1 MSSRPRPAP
10 AAVALLIAVPVLFIG
25 YFFIYPLG
33 AIILRGLAPD
43 GRLTAQP
50 FIDVFTDRGL
60 RGVAWFTLWQAI
72 VSTLATVL
80 IGLPGAYVLARFT
93 FPGKRIV
100 RALTLV
106 PFVLPTLVVGTAF
119 LALLGPSG
127 FLGIDL
133 RGSIWAILLAHVFY
147 NYAIVVRGVGT
158 YWEQIDPRI
167 EDAARVLGANR
178 WRTFRTVT
186 LPLLR
191 PAIVSSAALV
201 FLFSFTSF
209 GVILIL
215 GDLRHTTLEV
225 EIWRQATAFLR
236 LDIAAALAVLQLIGV
251 GAILILY
258 SRYQE
263 RRSVQ
268 LSLLP
273 PAQVAR
279 RPSIPAERAMVA
291 GNLIFMALFLGIP
304 LAVLVV
310 RSLQTRFGFG
320 FQNYVDLVTNPA
332 GTAAFVPPIEAV
344 GNSLLFALG
353 AIVIAGLIGLTA
365 AIVISYVGGRTGRTF
380 DTALMLPLGTS
391 AVTIGFGFLIA
402 LDRPIDL
409 RASLVLISIAHAL
422 VAIPFV
428 VRTSVPVMRSVQH
441 RLREAAAVLGA
452 SPARAWREVDLPLI
466 SRALLVGAAFAFA
479 VSVGEFGATAFI
491 ARPATPTLPIAIFRL
506 LGRPGTFGHAMALSV
521 LLMAL
526 TAAAV
531 VVIESVRG
539 SAAGDL

>member
-1 MSSRPRPAP
+1 MNTRSRPAP
-10 AAVALLIAVPVLFIG
+10 AIVALLIAVPVVFIG
-25 YFFIYPLG
+25 YFFLYPLV

-43 GRLTAQP
+43 GHLTAQP
-50 FIDVFTDRGL
+50 FVDVFSDSSL
-60 RGVAWFTLWQAI
+60 RGVAWFTLWQAT
-72 VSTLATVL
+72 VSTVITVA
-80 IGLPGAYVLARFT
+80 IGLPGAYVLARFA
-93 FPGKRIV
+93 FRGRRIV

-127 FLGIDL
+127 VLGIDL
-133 RGSIWAILLAHVFY
+133 RGSIWAILIAHVFF

-158 YWEQIDPRI
+158 FWEQIDPRI
-167 EDAARVLGANR
+167 EDAARVLGASR
-178 WRTFRTVT
+178 WTTFRTIT

-191 PAIVSSAALV
+191 PAIVSAAALV

-209 GVILIL
+209 GVILVL
-215 GDLRHTTLEV
+215 GDLSHTTLEV

-236 LDIAAALAVLQLIGV
+236 LDVAAALAVLQLLGV
-251 GAILILY
+251 GAILVLY

-273 PAQVAR
+273 PTETAR
-279 RPSIPAERAMVA
+279 RPSTRAERSFVA
-291 GNLIFMALFLGIP
+291 GNLIFMALFLGAP

-310 RSLQTRFGFG
+310 RSFRTPDGFG
-320 FQNYVDLVTNPA
+320 FRNYVELATNPT

-353 AIVIAGLIGLTA
+353 AVAIAGLVGLSA
-365 AIVISYVGGRTGRTF
+365 AVVISSIGGRTGRTF

-428 VRTSVPVMRSVQH
+428 VRTTVPVMRSVQH

-452 SPARAWREVDLPLI
+452 SPSRAWREVDLPI
-466 SRALLVGAAFAFA
+466 VARALLVGAAFAFA

-506 LGRPGTFGHAMALSV
+506 LGRPGTLGHAMALSV

-539 SAAGDL
+539 RTTGDL

>member
-1 MSSRPRPAP
+1 MNTRSHPAP
-10 AAVALLIAVPVLFIG
+10 AIVALLIAIPVVFIG
-25 YFFIYPLG
+25 YFFLYPLV

-50 FIDVFTDRGL
+50 FVDVFSDPGL
-60 RGVAWFTLWQAI
+60 RGVAWFTLWQAV
-72 VSTLATVL
+72 VSTLATLLV
-80 IGLPGAYVLARFT
+80 GLPGAYVLARFE
-93 FPGKRIV
+93 FPGRRIV
-100 RALTLV
+100 RALILV

-127 FLGIDL
+127 VLGIDL
-133 RGSIWAILLAHVFY
+133 RGSIWAILIAHVFF
-147 NYAIVVRGVGT
+147 NYAIVVRGVGAF
-158 YWEQIDPRI
+158 WEQIDPGI
-167 EDAARVLGANR
+167 EDAARVLGASR
-178 WRTFRTVT
+178 WTTFRTIT
-186 LPLLR
+186 LPLLQ
-191 PAIVSSAALV
+191 PAIFSSAALV

-209 GVILIL
+209 GVILVL
-215 GDLRHTTLEV
+215 GDLGHTTLEV

-251 GAILILY
+251 GAILLVY
-258 SRYQE
+258 ARYQE
-263 RRSVQ
+263 RRALQ
-268 LSLLP
+268 MSLLP
-273 PAQVAR
+273 PAETAR
-279 RPSIPAERAMVA
+279 RPSTPAERALVA
-291 GNLIFMALFLGIP
+291 GNLIFMALFLGAP
-304 LAVLVV
+304 LTVLVV
-310 RSLQTRFGFG
+310 RSFRTPSGFG
-320 FQNYVDLVTNPA
+320 FRNYVELATNPT

-344 GNSLLFALG
+344 GNSLLFAI
-353 AIVIAGLIGLTA
+353 AAVAIAGLIGLSA
-365 AIVISYVGGRTGRTF
+365 AVVISYIGGRTGRTF

-428 VRTSVPVMRSVQH
+428 VRTTVPVMRSVQH
-441 RLREAAAVLGA
+441 QLREAAAVLGA
-452 SPARAWREVDLPLI
+452 SPSRAWREVDLPLI
-466 SRALLVGAAFAFA
+466 ARALLVGAAFAFA

-506 LGRPGTFGHAMALSV
+506 LGRPGTLGHAMALSV

-531 VVIESVRG
+531 MVIESVRG
-539 SAAGDL
+539 RSTGEM

>member
-1 MSSRPRPAP
+1 MNTRSRPAP
-10 AAVALLIAVPVLFIG
+10 AIVALLIAVPVVFIG
-25 YFFIYPLG
+25 YFFLYPLV

-43 GRLTAQP
+43 GHLTAQP
-50 FIDVFTDRGL
+50 FVDVFSDSSL

-72 VSTLATVL
+72 VSTVVTVA
-80 IGLPGAYVLARFT
+80 IGLPGAYVLARFE
-93 FPGKRIV
+93 FPGRKIV

-127 FLGIDL
+127 VLGIDL
-133 RGSIWAILLAHVFY
+133 KGSIWAILIAHVFF

-158 YWEQIDPRI
+158 FWEQIDPRI
-167 EDAARVLGANR
+167 EDAARVLGASR
-178 WRTFRTVT
+178 WTTFRTIT

-191 PAIVSSAALV
+191 PAIVSAAALV

-209 GVILIL
+209 GVILVL
-215 GDLRHTTLEV
+215 GDLSHTTLEV

-236 LDIAAALAVLQLIGV
+236 LDVAAALAVLQLIGV
-251 GAILILY
+251 GAILVLY
-258 SRYQE
+258 TRYQE
-263 RRSVQ
+263 RRSIQ

-273 PAQVAR
+273 PTETAR
-279 RPSIPAERAMVA
+279 RPSTRAERALVA
-291 GNLIFMALFLGIP
+291 GNLIFMALFLGTP

-310 RSLQTRFGFG
+310 RSFRTPDGFG
-320 FQNYVDLVTNPA
+320 FRNYVELATNPT

-353 AIVIAGLIGLTA
+353 AVAIAGLVGLSA
-365 AIVISYVGGRTGRTF
+365 AVVISSIGGRTGRTF

-402 LDRPIDL
+402 LDQPIDL

-428 VRTSVPVMRSVQH
+428 VRTTVPVMRSVQH

-452 SPARAWREVDLPLI
+452 SPSRAWREVDLPI
-466 SRALLVGAAFAFA
+466 VARALLVGAAFAFA

-506 LGRPGTFGHAMALSV
+506 LGRPGSLGHAMALSV

-539 SAAGDL
+539 RTTGDL

>member
-1 MSSRPRPAP
+1 MNTRSRPAP
-10 AAVALLIAVPVLFIG
+10 AIVALLIAVPVVFIG
-25 YFFIYPLG
+25 YFFLYPLV

-43 GRLTAQP
+43 GHLTAQP
-50 FIDVFTDRGL
+50 FVDVFSDSSL

-72 VSTLATVL
+72 VSTVVTVA
-80 IGLPGAYVLARFT
+80 IGLPGAYVLARFE
-93 FPGKRIV
+93 FPGRRIV

-127 FLGIDL
+127 VLGIDL
-133 RGSIWAILLAHVFY
+133 KGSIWAILIAHVFF

-158 YWEQIDPRI
+158 FWEQIDPRI
-167 EDAARVLGANR
+167 EDAARVLGASR
-178 WRTFRTVT
+178 WTTFRTIT

-191 PAIVSSAALV
+191 PAIVSAAALV

-209 GVILIL
+209 GVILVL
-215 GDLRHTTLEV
+215 GDLSHTTLEV

-236 LDIAAALAVLQLIGV
+236 LDVAAALAVLQLIGV
-251 GAILILY
+251 GAILVLY
-258 SRYQE
+258 TRYQE
-263 RRSVQ
+263 RRSIQ

-273 PAQVAR
+273 PTETAR
-279 RPSIPAERAMVA
+279 RPSTRAERALVA
-291 GNLIFMALFLGIP
+291 GNLIFMALFLGTP

-310 RSLQTRFGFG
+310 RSFRTPDGFG
-320 FQNYVDLVTNPA
+320 FRNYVELATNPT

-353 AIVIAGLIGLTA
+353 AVAIAGLVGLSA
-365 AIVISYVGGRTGRTF
+365 AVVISSIGGRTGRTF

-428 VRTSVPVMRSVQH
+428 VRTTVPVMRSVQH

-452 SPARAWREVDLPLI
+452 SPSRAWREVDLPI
-466 SRALLVGAAFAFA
+466 VARALLVGAAFAFA

-506 LGRPGTFGHAMALSV
+506 LGRPGSLGHAMALSV

-539 SAAGDL
+539 RTTGDL

>member
-1 MSSRPRPAP
+1 MNTRSRPAP
-10 AAVALLIAVPVLFIG
+10 AIVALLIAVPVVFIG
-25 YFFIYPLG
+25 YFFLYPLV

-43 GRLTAQP
+43 GHLTAQP
-50 FIDVFTDRGL
+50 FVDVFSDSGL

-72 VSTLATVL
+72 VSTVVTVA
-80 IGLPGAYVLARFT
+80 IGLPGAYVLARFE
-93 FPGKRIV
+93 FPGRRIV

-127 FLGIDL
+127 VLGIDL
-133 RGSIWAILLAHVFY
+133 KGSIWAILIAHVFF

-158 YWEQIDPRI
+158 FWEQIDPRI
-167 EDAARVLGANR
+167 EDAARVLGASR
-178 WRTFRTVT
+178 WTTFRTIT

-191 PAIVSSAALV
+191 PAIVSAAALV

-209 GVILIL
+209 GVILVL
-215 GDLRHTTLEV
+215 GDLSHTTLEV

-236 LDIAAALAVLQLIGV
+236 LDVAAALAVLQLIGV
-251 GAILILY
+251 GAILVLY
-258 SRYQE
+258 TRYQE
-263 RRSVQ
+263 RRSIQ

-273 PAQVAR
+273 PTETAR
-279 RPSIPAERAMVA
+279 RPSTRAERALVA
-291 GNLIFMALFLGIP
+291 GNLIFMALFLGTP

-310 RSLQTRFGFG
+310 RSFRTPDGFG
-320 FQNYVDLVTNPA
+320 FRNYVELATNPT

-353 AIVIAGLIGLTA
+353 AVAIAGLVGLSA
-365 AIVISYVGGRTGRTF
+365 AVVISSIGGRTGRTF

-402 LDRPIDL
+402 LDQPIDL

-428 VRTSVPVMRSVQH
+428 VRTTVPVMRSVQH

-452 SPARAWREVDLPLI
+452 SPSRAWREVDLPI
-466 SRALLVGAAFAFA
+466 VARALLVGAAFAFA

-506 LGRPGTFGHAMALSV
+506 LGRPGSLGHAMALSV

-539 SAAGDL
+539 RTTGDL

>member
-1 MSSRPRPAP
+1 MITRSRPVPAI
-10 AAVALLIAVPVLFIG
+10 VALLIAVPVVFIG
-25 YFFIYPLG
+25 YFFLYPLV

-43 GRLTAQP
+43 GHLTAQP
-50 FIDVFTDRGL
+50 FVDVFSDPSL
-60 RGVAWFTLWQAI
+60 RGVAWFTLWQAV
-72 VSTLATVL
+72 VSTLVTVL
-80 IGLPGAYVLARFT
+80 IGLPGAYVLARFE
-93 FPGKRIV
+93 FPGRRIV

-127 FLGIDL
+127 SLGVDL
-133 RGSIWAILLAHVFY
+133 RGSIWAILIAHVFY

-158 YWEQIDPRI
+158 FWEQIDPRI
-167 EDAARVLGANR
+167 EDAARVLGASR
-178 WRTFRTVT
+178 WTTFRTIT

-191 PAIVSSAALV
+191 PAILSSAALV

-209 GVILIL
+209 GVILVL
-215 GDLRHTTLEV
+215 GDLSHTTLEV

-236 LDIAAALAVLQLIGV
+236 LDVAAALAVLQLVGV
-251 GAILILY
+251 GTILLVY
-258 SRYQE
+258 ARYQQ
-263 RRSVQ
+263 RRALQ
-268 LSLLP
+268 MSLLP
-273 PAQVAR
+273 PAETAR
-279 RPSIPAERAMVA
+279 RPSTPAERALVA
-291 GNLIFMALFLGIP
+291 GNLIFMALFLGAP
-304 LAVLVV
+304 LTVLVV
-310 RSLQTRFGFG
+310 RSFRTPAGFG
-320 FQNYVDLVTNPA
+320 FQNYVELATNPT

-344 GNSLLFALG
+344 GNSLLFAIG
-353 AIVIAGLIGLTA
+353 AVAIAGLVGLSA
-365 AIVISYVGGRTGRTF
+365 AIVISSIGGRTGRAF

-428 VRTSVPVMRSVQH
+428 VRTTVPVMRSVQH

-452 SPARAWREVDLPLI
+452 SPSRAWREVDLPLI
-466 SRALLVGAAFAFA
+466 ARALLVGAAFAFA

-506 LGRPGTFGHAMALSV
+506 LGRPGTLGHAMALSV

-539 SAAGDL
+539 RSTGDL

>member
-1 MSSRPRPAP
+1 MNTRSRPAP
-10 AAVALLIAVPVLFIG
+10 AIVALLIAVPVVFIG
-25 YFFIYPLG
+25 YFFLYPLV

-43 GRLTAQP
+43 GHLTAQP
-50 FIDVFTDRGL
+50 FVDVFSDSSL

-72 VSTLATVL
+72 VSTVVTVA
-80 IGLPGAYVLARFT
+80 IGLPGAYVLARFE
-93 FPGKRIV
+93 FPGRRIV

-127 FLGIDL
+127 VLGIDL
-133 RGSIWAILLAHVFY
+133 KGSIWAILIAHVFF

-158 YWEQIDPRI
+158 FWEQIDPRI
-167 EDAARVLGANR
+167 EDAARVLGASR
-178 WRTFRTVT
+178 WTTFRTIT

-191 PAIVSSAALV
+191 PAIVSAAALV

-209 GVILIL
+209 GVILVL
-215 GDLRHTTLEV
+215 GDLSHTTLEV

-236 LDIAAALAVLQLIGV
+236 LDVAAALAVLQLIGV
-251 GAILILY
+251 GAILVLY
-258 SRYQE
+258 TRYQE
-263 RRSVQ
+263 RRSIQ

-273 PAQVAR
+273 PTETAR
-279 RPSIPAERAMVA
+279 RPSTRAERALVA
-291 GNLIFMALFLGIP
+291 GNLIFMALFLGTP

-310 RSLQTRFGFG
+310 RSFRTPDGFG
-320 FQNYVDLVTNPA
+320 FRNYVELATNPT

-353 AIVIAGLIGLTA
+353 AVAIAGLVGLSA
-365 AIVISYVGGRTGRTF
+365 AVVISSIGGRTGRTF

-402 LDRPIDL
+402 LDQPIDL

-428 VRTSVPVMRSVQH
+428 VRTTVPVMRSVQH

-452 SPARAWREVDLPLI
+452 SPSRAWREVDLPI
-466 SRALLVGAAFAFA
+466 VARALLVGAAFAFA

-506 LGRPGTFGHAMALSV
+506 LGRPGSLGHAMALSV

-539 SAAGDL
+539 RTTGDL